1 MRILWRLYSPYR
13 EHRKLIVKASYYLM
27 EVVSLL
33 EQLKE
38 QVSKDYSKELSG
50 KLVKPQT
57 PPGYYDPNK
66 VPSTP
71 NEKTETTNEQPAQKE
86 ANQDDSKK
94 EDQEST

>member
-38 QVSKDYSKELSG
+38 QVDKDFSKELSG

-57 PPGYYDPNK
+57 PPGYYDPK
-66 VPSTP
+66 KE
-71 NEKTETTNEQPAQKE
+71 EKKDDNQQQKE
-86 ANQDDSKK
+86 S
-94 EDQEST
+94 

>member
-1 MRILWRLYSPYR
+1 MYLTPRRIETQLNKADHLMRILWRLYSPYR

-33 EQLKE
+33 EQLKK
-38 QVSKDYSKELSG
+38 QVDEDISKEMSG

-66 VPSTP
+66 AE
-71 NEKTETTNEQPAQKE
+71 EK
-86 ANQDDSKK
+86 QDDSNQ
-94 EDQEST
+94 QEKS